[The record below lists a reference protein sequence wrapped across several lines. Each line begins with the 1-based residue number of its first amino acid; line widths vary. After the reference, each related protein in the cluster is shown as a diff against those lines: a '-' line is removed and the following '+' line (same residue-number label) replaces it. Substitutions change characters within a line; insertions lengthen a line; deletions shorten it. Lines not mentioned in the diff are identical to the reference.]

1 MNAAV
6 TLTELRESFEA
17 WAVKW
22 GHAIDRSP
30 GDGTYINRI
39 TAACWHA
46 YRAALGIVK

>member
-1 MNAAV
+1 MSV
-6 TLTELRESFEA
+6 TYTDVRADFET

-22 GHAIDRSP
+22 GHAIERA
-30 GDGTYINRI
+30 GDGAYINTT